1 MTAKKKIILDDAPK
15 MELNNYDMHKQLYA
29 QMKSLSDED
38 LNKKLVSIGGWFST
52 FAKDKYF
59 TLMCR
64 EIYDFTVFRFNH
76 PNYAEGVS
84 QLKKLLENRGEI
96 IDINYIHRENAY
108 ECWIKNRETEEVRMY
123 YLFSSEWMVIEIG

>member
-29 QMKSLSDED
+29 QMKPLSDED

-59 TLMCR
+59 MLMCK
-64 EIYDFTVFRFNH
+64 EISYYTVFRFNK
-76 PNYAEGVS
+76 PNYTKGVEE
-84 QLKKLLENRGEI
+84 LKKTLQFRGQI
-96 IDINYIHRENAY
+96 IDIVYVHAENAY
-108 ECWIKNRETEEVRMY
+108 ECWVKNSLGEMEMY
-123 YLFSSEWMVIEIG
+123 YLFNYDWGVVEIG